1 MSYLYVNEQGARIN
15 FESNR
20 MIVRYKD
27 DSTKSIPVELLE
39 EISVFGAVQI
49 STQCMQECLKRG
61 INVIFYSKNGSYF
74 GRLISTTHVNVHRQ
88 RMQAALYENMQ
99 FRLEFSRKIIQAK
112 IKNQI
117 VLIRRYERNS
127 RNSVNI
133 HLPVQNMQYM
143 IEKVKNAET
152 IEQVMGYEGTSAKIY
167 FQTLGQLVDLDFRFS
182 GRNRR
187 PPRDP
192 FNSMLSLGYSILL
205 NEIYGKLEA
214 KGLNPYF
221 GVMHKD
227 REKHPTLASDL
238 MEEWRA
244 PLVDAVVL
252 SLVNGHEVKKEE
264 FYSEEGEEGIFL
276 NKTAF
281 NTFVRKLENK
291 FRADSRYLSY
301 VDYSVSF
308 RRAMELQVMQFVKAM
323 ENQNADLYKPVVIR

>member
-167 FQTLGQLVDLDFRFS
+167 FQTLGQLVDPDFRFS

-264 FYSEEGEEGIFL
+264 FYSEEGEKGVFL

-301 VDYSVSF
+301 IDYSVSF

-323 ENQNADLYKPVVIR
+323 ENQDADLYKPVVIR

>member
-39 EISVFGAVQI
+39 EVSVFGAVQI